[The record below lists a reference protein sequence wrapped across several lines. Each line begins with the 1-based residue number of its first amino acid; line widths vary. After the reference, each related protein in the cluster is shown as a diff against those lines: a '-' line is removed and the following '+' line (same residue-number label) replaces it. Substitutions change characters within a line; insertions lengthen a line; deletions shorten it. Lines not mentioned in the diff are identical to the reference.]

1 VGSWVSGAHERPEIF
16 SERRISRIETA
27 VNSATTIEKSLER
40 AKCSDSTPDP
50 GSPGKVRRTRGVT
63 PAKRSKTP
71 KMKSNGH
78 DTSTSRVNGHGP
90 ASPSRTAQETGAP
103 LERGRAASDDARD
116 FPSAAA
122 ASSAAAGKERDACAE
137 VAPPPEGQPKPTH
150 RGQKASRE
158 TPRAPSDKDT
168 NNDKNDNE
176 NMNGTKDTKD
186 LVDIPPGSEPLPADG
201 AGFVDAMHKH
211 VDLYKAC
218 ARLVRSTDEKIAQRM
233 SERLLEMKYGKGPSA
248 TAEEAPEIVIDIDS
262 AVARRAAEGA
272 NR

>member
-1 VGSWVSGAHERPEIF
+1 VGSWVSGGHERPEIF
-16 SERRISRIETA
+16 SERRISWIETA
-27 VNSATTIEKSLER
+27 VNSATTIEKSPER

-122 ASSAAAGKERDACAE
+122 ASSAAAGTERDACAE
-137 VAPPPEGQPKPTH
+137 VAPPPEGGTERRNGRSTNPSGT
-150 RGQKASRE
+150 G
-158 TPRAPSDKDT
+158 TPRAPSDKDK
-168 NNDKNDNE
+168 NHDKNDNE
-176 NMNGTKDTKD
+176 NMSGAKDMED
-186 LVDIPPGSEPLPADG
+186 LVDIPPGSEPLPEDG
-201 AGFVDAMHKH
+201 LGFVDAIHEH
-211 VDLYKAC
+211 VDLYLAC
-218 ARLVRSTDEKIAQRM
+218 ARLVKSKDPKISQRM
-233 SERLLEMKYGKGPSA
+233 VERLLEMSYGRTPA
-248 TAEEAPEIVIDIDS
+248 APDDQAPQIIFDAPRPIRD
-262 AVARRAAEGA
+262 
-272 NR
+272 